1 MSDMLTRRIIEQE
14 EGWRDT
20 PYYDHLGYPTVGY
33 GFNLH
38 MPKNAPLPGF
48 VLPKAVGGAWLQSFI
63 DAIRSQLEEELSW
76 MNEDRQS
83 IIISMAYQ
91 MGIKGVLGFGNMWS
105 AIRRQDWD
113 SASDEMLDSRWARQ
127 TPARAHR
134 HATVMQTGS
143 AKGVY

>member
-1 MSDMLTRRIIEQE
+1 
-14 EGWRDT
+14 
-20 PYYDHLGYPTVGY
+20 
-33 GFNLH
+33 
-38 MPKNAPLPGF
+38 
-48 VLPKAVGGAWLQSFI
+48 
-63 DAIRSQLEEELSW
+63 

-105 AIRRQDWD
+105 AIRKGDWD
-113 SASDEMLDSRWARQ
+113 KAADEALDSRWARQ

-134 HATVMQTGS
+134 HATVMQAGS